1 MTRFKTVSSQR
12 QQEIQFYSV
21 AEVAELFGLSAM
33 TVYRAIAD
41 GEFPAVKIRGR
52 FIVPAKA
59 VRQMIEAA
67 TTNGSLVDS
76 ADWVPDGSEH

>member
-1 MTRFKTVSSQR
+1 MTRFKTVPSR
-12 QQEIQFYSV
+12 RPQETQFYSV
-21 AEVAELFGLSAM
+21 AEVAALFGLSAM

-59 VRQMIEAA
+59 VHQMIEAA
-67 TTNGSLVDS
+67 TASGSLVDP
-76 ADWVPDGSEH
+76 ANWVPDDSEQ